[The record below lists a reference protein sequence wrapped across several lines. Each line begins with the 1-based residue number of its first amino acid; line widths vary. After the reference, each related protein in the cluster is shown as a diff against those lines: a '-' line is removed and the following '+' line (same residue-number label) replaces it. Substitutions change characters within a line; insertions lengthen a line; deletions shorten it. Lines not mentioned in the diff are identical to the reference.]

1 MAEIK
6 SREQDPIAGIEYS
19 EIIIPDENNM
29 GTGTF
34 TSVLKPDAMAK
45 NNPLISTI
53 VNEPVFKMFVNINI
67 VTEEASVLL
76 GKADDS
82 PASSRGIFKLP
93 KDINTKESHRF
104 EAIFKDWKIKGLKM
118 NGKELGV
125 IKAE

>member
-67 VTEEASVLL
+67 V
-76 GKADDS
+76 
-82 PASSRGIFKLP
+82 
-93 KDINTKESHRF
+93 
-104 EAIFKDWKIKGLKM
+104 
-118 NGKELGV
+118 
-125 IKAE
+125 